1 MDFSRCRGIPRKSAF
16 RPLFCAGWRI
26 RPGSIFFRIR
36 YRRRIFSA
44 AERISSS
51 VTICAVGMAS
61 CQKNDNMIMLEN
73 NGKCNTLFTQI
84 DYEAQKPGVTENSR
98 LVLC

>member
-1 MDFSRCRGIPRKSAF
+1 
-16 RPLFCAGWRI
+16 
-26 RPGSIFFRIR
+26 
-36 YRRRIFSA
+36 
-44 AERISSS
+44 
-51 VTICAVGMAS
+51 MAS